1 MQTSPEPILLAEV
14 QRLAAEY
21 NVIPVTRTI
30 LADLDTPV
38 AAYLNAVRGAS
49 SRYSYLLESVEGGET
64 IGRYSYV
71 GVNPYLMLRQ
81 RGARIEAWQ
90 GKGWQRQQGTLL
102 ELARAE
108 VKRRRI
114 APVPGSVPFM
124 SGAVGYFGYD
134 MVRTLERL
142 PSRAQN
148 DLRFDD
154 GLLMFFSRQIIFD
167 HVRRQITLV
176 ACVFTEAGPE
186 SGIDVEYARA
196 LQDLEAMERRLRRA
210 PRTPRQQPEDG
221 PLDVRPNMRQAQYEQ
236 AVEQAK
242 EYIRAG
248 DAFQIVLS
256 QRFDVKTGVHP
267 FQVYRALRTVNPS
280 PYMFYLQLAD
290 LAVVGASPE
299 MLVQVTGNEIQY
311 RPIAGTRPRGASES
325 EDAALTEELL
335 ADEKERAE
343 HIMLVDL
350 GRNDVGRVSE
360 MGAVQVTNLMYVEKY
375 SHVMH
380 LVSAVRGRLRP
391 DRDMFDALAACFP
404 AGTLSGAPKVR
415 AMEIIEE
422 LEPTRRGI
430 YAGSVMYL
438 DFAGNLNACIA
449 IRTVVM
455 RRGVAHIQAGAGIVA
470 DSVPVREYQECVN
483 KARALMRAIERA
495 RAGL

>member
-1 MQTSPEPILLAEV
+1 MQTSPEPISLAEV

-21 NVIPVTRTI
+21 NVIPVTHTI

-38 AAYLNAVRGAS
+38 AAYLNAVRGVS

-81 RGARIEAWQ
+81 RGARIEAWR
-90 GKGWQRQQGTLL
+90 GEGWQRQEGTLL

-124 SGAVGYFGYD
+124 AGAVGYFGYD

-142 PSRAQN
+142 PARAKN
-148 DLRFDD
+148 DLRLDD
-154 GLLMFFSRQIIFD
+154 GLLMFFSRQIVFD

-176 ACVFTEAGPE
+176 ACVFTEADIE
-186 SGIDVEYARA
+186 AEYERAR
-196 LQDLEAMERRLRRA
+196 QDLEAMERRLRRA

-221 PLDVRPNMRQAQYEQ
+221 PLDVQPNMQPRQYEQ

-290 LAVVGASPE
+290 VAVVGASPE
-299 MLVQVTGNEIQY
+299 MLVQVTGNEIHY
-311 RPIAGTRPRGASES
+311 RPIAGTRPRGATET
-325 EDAALTEELL
+325 EDAALAEELL
-335 ADEKERAE
+335 ADDKERAE

-360 MGAVQVTNLMYVEKY
+360 IGAVQVTNLMYVEKY

-380 LVSAVRGRLRP
+380 LVSAVRGRLHP

-449 IRTVVM
+449 IRTMVM

-470 DSVPVREYQECVN
+470 DSVPEREHQECVN
-483 KARALMRAIERA
+483 KARAIMRAIERA